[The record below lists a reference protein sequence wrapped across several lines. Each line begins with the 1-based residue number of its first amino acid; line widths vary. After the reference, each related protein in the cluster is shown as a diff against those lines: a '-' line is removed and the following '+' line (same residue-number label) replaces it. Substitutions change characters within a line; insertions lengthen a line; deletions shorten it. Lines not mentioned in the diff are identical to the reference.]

1 MKRFLIAVISAII
14 AISSVNAQSLNNLK
28 VNEALMRKLQFAEY
42 FISHFYVDSLNEE
55 KVVDD
60 AITGMLKQLDP
71 HSTYIKAK
79 DVERSTENLNGSFE
93 GIGVQYNMIEDTLV
107 VIQPVS
113 GGPSEKKGI
122 IAGDRIVMVNDTAIA
137 GVKMSKDEIMRR
149 LRGPKGTKVKLGVIR
164 QGVHGIND
172 FIIIRDK
179 IPVLTLD
186 AHYMIDSTIGYIRI
200 GSFGQNTHKEFM
212 DAINDLKVQGMQR
225 LIIDLQGNGGG
236 YLSAAVEIADE
247 FLPLGSLIVY
257 TRGLNS
263 PRREYFATGKG
274 NLQNLPVTILVDS
287 YTASASEILSGAI
300 QDNDRGQIIG
310 RRTFGKGL
318 VQRPYELPDKS
329 VIRLTTAHY
338 YSPSGRCFQKPYTLG
353 NRKDY
358 DDDINTRLKSG
369 ELTSDLNVII
379 NSNNTNTPITDS
391 VLVRL
396 QKSLFPDSLMYST
409 RLGRKVY
416 GGGGVMP
423 DIYVVLDTLQYT
435 QLHRQLSAKSCM
447 LNATLKYM
455 DKNRKKLKKQY
466 KTFDEFNGGFQ
477 TPEAVF
483 DILLSEAKAA
493 KITYT
498 DSILEVSRPNLSLQ
512 LKAQIARDLWD
523 MNEYYHIINNNNHIY
538 QRGVEAT
545 RKESD

>member
-1 MKRFLIAVISAII
+1 MKKILTAVITAII
-14 AISSVNAQSLNNLK
+14 TISNVNAQSLTNMKL
-28 VNEALMRKLQFAEY
+28 NEALMRKLQFAEY

-164 QGVHGIND
+164 QGIHGIND
-172 FIIIRDK
+172 FIIVRDK

-212 DAINDLKVQGMQR
+212 DAVNELTAQGMHR

-236 YLSAAVEIADE
+236 YLSSAVEIADE
-247 FLPLGSLIVY
+247 FLAVGDLIVY

-263 PRREYFATGKG
+263 PRREYFASGKG
-274 NLQNLPVTILVDS
+274 SLQNLPVTILVDS

-338 YSPSGRCFQKPYTLG
+338 YSPSGRCFQKPYTMG

-358 DDDINTRLKSG
+358 DDDINLRLKSG
-369 ELTSDLNVII
+369 ELTTDLNVLI
-379 NSNNTNTPITDS
+379 NSDAQSAVVSDS
-391 VLVRL
+391 TLAKL
-396 QKSLFPDSLMYST
+396 QKSLFPDTLKYTT
-409 RLGRKVY
+409 RHQGRVVY

-423 DIYVVLDTLQYT
+423 DIYVALDTLQYT
-435 QLHRQLSAKSCM
+435 QFHRQLSAKSCL

-455 DKNRKKLKKQY
+455 DKNRKKLKKKYQ
-466 KTFDEFNGGFQ
+466 TFEEFNTGFE
-477 TPEAVF
+477 TPVEVF
-483 DILLSEAKAA
+483 ELLWKEAKNA
-493 KITYT
+493 KIDYT
-498 DSILEVSRPNLSLQ
+498 DSVVVESMPTLRLQ

-523 MNEYYHIINNNNHIY
+523 MNEYYHVINPNNHIF
-538 QRGVEAT
+538 QRGYEAT
-545 RKESD
+545 RME